1 MMENLRPEE
10 ENIKDIINFFRL
22 RKEVNYTAVKDIR
35 NLFRQEKETKATKD
49 KILKDIKNFFLNRLH
64 DEENYYKPVRVSNI
78 SSNNYIENESSSDI
92 NKTLS
97 VEEYLNKIRPYLKDI
112 INNIKK
118 SDTWKIQLTITNKLI
133 STIDNDEELVM
144 H

>member
-1 MMENLRPEE
+1 MENLRPEE

-22 RKEVNYTAVKDIR
+22 KKEVNYTAVKDIR

-49 KILKDIKNFFLNRLH
+49 KILKDIKNFFFNRLH
-64 DEENYYKPVRVSNI
+64 DEENYYKPVRISNI
-78 SSNNYIENESSSDI
+78 SSKNYIENESSSDI